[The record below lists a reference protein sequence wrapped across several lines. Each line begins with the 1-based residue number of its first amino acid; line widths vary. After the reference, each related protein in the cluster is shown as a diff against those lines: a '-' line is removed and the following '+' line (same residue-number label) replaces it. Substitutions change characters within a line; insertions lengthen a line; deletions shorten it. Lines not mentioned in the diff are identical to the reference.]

1 MLKRVRQNEQKDCG
15 AAAFATLANLCG
27 RKMSL
32 AEARDLTRSN
42 STGATLQGLI
52 EAGSKIGLT
61 AEGLE
66 GSIGELRD
74 GIRSK
79 EINLPF
85 IALVVLET
93 GLSHFLVVEEWS
105 DTKIKVFDP
114 AQGVKKI
121 SVGYFEKIWGGYIV
135 IFHKTEL
142 FSPGQTTSISYYGT
156 LFFKEKSRLLLVL
169 LFSVVIALFSFLG
182 SFSYQRIIDSF
193 ILNSES
199 AIHEEHAHTS
209 IFEEAFHEIL
219 YNFQYLI
226 LAVVILYLFQAILSI
241 VRAFFIA
248 NVSKR
253 MNDDLFEAFFKKI
266 LFMKA
271 TNLRAR
277 DSGELITRYNITTQV
292 QQVLTRLVLS
302 IFLEIFVAITG
313 GAILY
318 IINKQLFLVTT
329 GILLGYTAVSIIFI
343 KPLNKINNE
352 LIEKNARTLNVLN
365 ETFTGFET
373 IKLFQRESFFLGKFL
388 KQAKSFTHTGKY
400 SVILQNSQASFILLL
415 ESLGTIL
422 VLWQGSTLVVADK
435 LSLGALIAFISLI
448 TFYTS
453 PVRNIIEYQREI
465 QNVLVMMRK
474 LSDVMDDVSEENE
487 EENEVLND
495 TLKKEW
501 RSIEFKNIYFS
512 YAADNYII
520 NNLSVRFKAGMS
532 YALVGKSG
540 SGKTTFMHLLSS
552 LYSPDKG
559 TILLN
564 DEEIHE
570 NKKNYRK
577 QIAYAS
583 NDPFLMFGTIRENLT
598 LGMEVN
604 DESYLTEVLEA
615 VGVTEMTNSF
625 ANGLDTVVLENGENL
640 SSGQK
645 QRIAIARALLKK
657 PKILLLDEA
666 FSNLDTNSKL
676 GILKFIESKLK
687 SCIRIYVSHDDLVS
701 SKVDEIIRFG
711 S

>member
-1 MLKRVRQNEQKDCG
+1 M
-15 AAAFATLANLCG
+15 
-27 RKMSL
+27 
-32 AEARDLTRSN
+32 
-42 STGATLQGLI
+42 
-52 EAGSKIGLT
+52 
-61 AEGLE
+61 
-66 GSIGELRD
+66 
-74 GIRSK
+74 
-79 EINLPF
+79 
-85 IALVVLET
+85 
-93 GLSHFLVVEEWS
+93 
-105 DTKIKVFDP
+105 
-114 AQGVKKI
+114 
-121 SVGYFEKIWGGYIV
+121 
-135 IFHKTEL
+135 
-142 FSPGQTTSISYYGT
+142 
-156 LFFKEKSRLLLVL
+156 
-169 LFSVVIALFSFLG
+169 
-182 SFSYQRIIDSF
+182 
-193 ILNSES
+193 
-199 AIHEEHAHTS
+199 
-209 IFEEAFHEIL
+209 
-219 YNFQYLI
+219 
-226 LAVVILYLFQAILSI
+226 
-241 VRAFFIA
+241 
-248 NVSKR
+248 
-253 MNDDLFEAFFKKI
+253 
-266 LFMKA
+266 
-271 TNLRAR
+271 
-277 DSGELITRYNITTQV
+277 
-292 QQVLTRLVLS
+292 
-302 IFLEIFVAITG
+302 
-313 GAILY
+313 
-318 IINKQLFLVTT
+318 
-329 GILLGYTAVSIIFI
+329 
-343 KPLNKINNE
+343 
-352 LIEKNARTLNVLN
+352 
-365 ETFTGFET
+365 
-373 IKLFQRESFFLGKFL
+373 
-388 KQAKSFTHTGKY
+388 
-400 SVILQNSQASFILLL
+400 ILQNSQASFILLL

-512 YAADNYII
+512 YAADSYII

-598 LGMEVN
+598 LGMEVS
-604 DESYLTEVLEA
+604 DEGYLIEVLEA

>member
-1 MLKRVRQNEQKDCG
+1 MRQNEQKDCG

-135 IFHKTEL
+135 IFRKTEL

-465 QNVLVMMRK
+465 QNVLVMVRK

-487 EENEVLND
+487 GENEVLND

-604 DESYLTEVLEA
+604 DEGYLTEVLEA

-676 GILKFIESKLK
+676 GILKFIEDKLK

>member
-1 MLKRVRQNEQKDCG
+1 M
-15 AAAFATLANLCG
+15 
-27 RKMSL
+27 
-32 AEARDLTRSN
+32 
-42 STGATLQGLI
+42 
-52 EAGSKIGLT
+52 
-61 AEGLE
+61 
-66 GSIGELRD
+66 
-74 GIRSK
+74 
-79 EINLPF
+79 
-85 IALVVLET
+85 
-93 GLSHFLVVEEWS
+93 
-105 DTKIKVFDP
+105 
-114 AQGVKKI
+114 
-121 SVGYFEKIWGGYIV
+121 
-135 IFHKTEL
+135 
-142 FSPGQTTSISYYGT
+142 
-156 LFFKEKSRLLLVL
+156 
-169 LFSVVIALFSFLG
+169 
-182 SFSYQRIIDSF
+182 
-193 ILNSES
+193 
-199 AIHEEHAHTS
+199 
-209 IFEEAFHEIL
+209 
-219 YNFQYLI
+219 
-226 LAVVILYLFQAILSI
+226 
-241 VRAFFIA
+241 
-248 NVSKR
+248 
-253 MNDDLFEAFFKKI
+253 
-266 LFMKA
+266 
-271 TNLRAR
+271 
-277 DSGELITRYNITTQV
+277 
-292 QQVLTRLVLS
+292 
-302 IFLEIFVAITG
+302 
-313 GAILY
+313 
-318 IINKQLFLVTT
+318 
-329 GILLGYTAVSIIFI
+329 
-343 KPLNKINNE
+343 
-352 LIEKNARTLNVLN
+352 
-365 ETFTGFET
+365 
-373 IKLFQRESFFLGKFL
+373 
-388 KQAKSFTHTGKY
+388 
-400 SVILQNSQASFILLL
+400 ILQNSQASFILLL

-487 EENEVLND
+487 GENEVLND

-512 YAADNYII
+512 YAADSYII